1 MLYMYIFT
9 LFIKIR
15 FSLNKFK
22 YKTIFYQINT
32 SFMEKKIKCKY
43 TFTVFIYIL
52 IFMKHNFQEF
62 KCKDNNMYH
71 NYGI

>member
-32 SFMEKKIKCKY
+32 SLMEKKLNVNIHLRY
-43 TFTVFIYIL
+43 LFIFL
-52 IFMKHNFQEF
+52 FL
-62 KCKDNNMYH
+62 
-71 NYGI
+71 